1 VEPQEIC
8 ALCCMPVNPTQCLL
22 IQNIPMHQMCFCCQH
37 CRRNLS
43 LLNYAVF
50 QGAFYCKVC
59 SKLLA
64 EVIGKRGPNSTLSPN
79 HQQLPVKGTWPNPR
93 QESKM
98 KSGFTGRILARE
110 KMPQRPSSLHLQG
123 NQSDKVTSQGK
134 PKANCSPLKKDANNY
149 TGRKHERYGI
159 KETRPQDSTM
169 ILHSPQRS
177 DRSYYKTWED
187 NSIPESFGEQKK
199 SQLPRVI
206 GPKCG
211 DRVLHWIKKVH
222 GNQELGALENRQLFV
237 DEGIVGVQVGKTGSS
252 ILEKARRFQYSTSGV
267 ERSISKV
274 TSLSLNLPRSSLGGT
289 FLSSEGALRHATV
302 TPAVT
307 TQGTPQLAKDC
318 FQGDLQSGGDSSW
331 KVTSDGKN
339 PRQVVKPL
347 PKIRT
352 MLSALVPLPEQRSK
366 KKLQKPSQKSAPD
379 TLESKHTEEP
389 NDNTMAS
396 MENEKPSQSKP
407 EGLVSSPG
415 HEEKKNNQIEHSK
428 KTFNVD
434 PAKPCL
440 ETNQE
445 PKPSWMTRNEF
456 FEEETK
462 ILQPEK
468 RPNMDSQ
475 LSPETLPLNKEDKKD
490 DMHPRAISD
499 KFVTLT
505 CFPVS
510 LDTEAKGRTSPS
522 ATVGNIKDGN
532 SLSSSQAD
540 DVENGEVLPRNSLQ
554 EHATL
559 IWNPEPTPEI
569 TNTNEKLQAHASSGS
584 HLELAFQE
592 SRDISFLSSAKDP
605 ETLPSCEVPH
615 LIEKQETGHVTMEIK
630 AQHESVPETSQ
641 DIIAK
646 PSRKQPLKKQNN
658 PFAQFFAP
666 KTQRS
671 IPSQKPIS
679 GTKKAA
685 KTHSALLTLFGHSV
699 SKDKSQKEW
708 PRKELGKLS
717 GKVYLQPAH
726 FSSLP
731 KPDFSMKDENSGM
744 ALQTRNSETGP
755 QDSEESHGIGSKE
768 NHNRNSLPLDSVN
781 TVFLDLGRETR
792 MQPRSKPLDVLRQSN
807 INTEHTVEEPEKS
820 LALTSFQSCVTST
833 ENISQYSAN
842 TLVETSFSCTNVISE
857 QESDNVDSQ
866 DLEIKARNVSLLHP
880 LAKDETRALD
890 EENRIPDML
899 SSFKGMEESASM
911 EKGSTESS
919 PGSDT
924 EFVHTKD
931 HFCSENFLG
940 LSHPQFAELEPNM
953 VIKEDS
959 LRNNQPPE
967 SGNFQALELNSDY
980 PFEPTLHVEEATNEN
995 YSIKENHYHPVLIP
1009 VQSMP
1014 ELLQDT
1020 LQSKA
1025 TERSDKSPPED
1036 QIQVSESRHPQE
1048 QLQ

>member
-1 VEPQEIC
+1 MT
-8 ALCCMPVNPTQCLL
+8 LC
-22 IQNIPMHQMCFCCQH
+22 
-37 CRRNLS
+37 
-43 LLNYAVF
+43 NYAVF

-64 EVIGKRGPNSTLSPN
+64 EVIGKSGPNSTLSPN
-79 HQQLPVKGTWPNPR
+79 HQQLLLKGTRPNPR
-93 QESKM
+93 QECKT

-110 KMPQRPSSLHLQG
+110 KMPQRPSNLYLQV
-123 NQSDKVTSQGK
+123 NQNDKVTSQGK
-134 PKANCSPLKKDANNY
+134 PKAICSPLKKDAKNY
-149 TGRKHERYGI
+149 TVRKHERYGT

-169 ILHSPQRS
+169 ILRSPQRS

-206 GPKCG
+206 GPKCR
-211 DRVLHWIKKVH
+211 DRVLHWIKKGH

-252 ILEKARRFQYSTSGV
+252 ILEKARRFQSNTSGV

-274 TSLSLNLPRSSLGGT
+274 TSLSLNLPRSSFGGT
-289 FLSSEGALRHATV
+289 FLSSEGALRHTMV
-302 TPAVT
+302 TPAAT
-307 TQGTPQLAKDC
+307 TRGTPQLAKDH
-318 FQGDLQSGGDSSW
+318 FQGDLQPGGDSSW

-352 MLSALVPLPEQRSK
+352 MLPALVPSLEQRSK
-366 KKLQKPSQKSAPD
+366 KKLQKASQKNTLD
-379 TLESKHTEEP
+379 MLESKDAEEP

-396 MENEKPSQSKP
+396 MENEKLSRSKP

-415 HEEKKNNQIEHSK
+415 HEEKKNDQIEHSE

-434 PAKPCL
+434 PVKPCL
-440 ETNQE
+440 KTNQE

-456 FEEETK
+456 LEEETE

-490 DMHPRAISD
+490 EMHPRAISD

-510 LDTEAKGRTSPS
+510 LDTEAKGRTSSS
-522 ATVGNIKDGN
+522 ATVGNIEDGN

-559 IWNPEPTPEI
+559 ICNPQPTPEI
-569 TNTNEKLQAHASSGS
+569 TNTNEKLQANASSGP
-584 HLELAFQE
+584 HLELVFQE
-592 SRDISFLSSAKDP
+592 DTSRNISFLSSAKDP
-605 ETLPSCEVPH
+605 EILPSCEVPH
-615 LIEKQETGHVTMEIK
+615 LIEKQETGQVTMEIK
-630 AQHESVPETSQ
+630 VQHESVPETSQ
-641 DIIAK
+641 DITAK
-646 PSRKQPLKKQNN
+646 PSRKQPLKNQNN
-658 PFAQFFAP
+658 PFAQFFA
-666 KTQRS
+666 QRS

-708 PRKELGKLS
+708 PRKELGELS
-717 GKVYLQPAH
+717 GKVDLQPTH

-731 KPDFSMKDENSGM
+731 KPDFSKKDENSGVV
-744 ALQTRNSETGP
+744 LQTRNSEAGP

-768 NHNRNSLPLDSVN
+768 NQNRNSPPLDSVN
-781 TVFLDLGRETR
+781 TVFLELGREISTITR

-833 ENISQYSAN
+833 ENMSHYSAN
-842 TLVETSFSCTNVISE
+842 TLVET
-857 QESDNVDSQ
+857 
-866 DLEIKARNVSLLHP
+866 K
-880 LAKDETRALD
+880 
-890 EENRIPDML
+890 
-899 SSFKGMEESASM
+899 
-911 EKGSTESS
+911 
-919 PGSDT
+919 
-924 EFVHTKD
+924 
-931 HFCSENFLG
+931 NFLG

-953 VIKEDS
+953 VMKEDS

-967 SGNFQALELNSDY
+967 SGNFQALESNSDH

-995 YSIKENHYHPVLIP
+995 YSAKENHYHPVLIP

-1014 ELLQDT
+1014 ELLRDT

-1025 TERSDKSPPED
+1025 TERLAQVQAQVSDPED
-1036 QIQVSESRHPQE
+1036 LCCMSQE
-1048 QLQ
+1048 GKSITFLQPALNFHR